1 MHFSKAGVVC
11 VQAVRSSTRSSS
23 STKSGNMSGAEGWK
37 KGGSNP
43 LHCAMVSTSKVHI
56 FNAGE
61 VNVEILA
68 ERALAVLRQKPFP
81 WQLEIA
87 EAILWGEDVI
97 IDVGTGSG
105 KTLCFA
111 LPLLTNETDMVIVV
125 SLLTALMVDQVRW

>member
-1 MHFSKAGVVC
+1 
-11 VQAVRSSTRSSS
+11 
-23 STKSGNMSGAEGWK
+23 MSGT
-37 KGGSNP
+37 GGREERGSGSS
-43 LHCAMVSTSKVHI
+43 HCAMVSTSKVRI

-61 VNVEILA
+61 VNMEILA

-87 EAILWGEDVI
+87 EAILRGEDVI

-111 LPLLTNETDMVIVV
+111 LPLLTDETDMVIVV
-125 SLLTALMVDQVRW
+125 SPLTALMVDQVRSQTVLN

>member
-1 MHFSKAGVVC
+1 MAQKI
-11 VQAVRSSTRSSS
+11 
-23 STKSGNMSGAEGWK
+23 KSEEKGAD
-37 KGGSNP
+37 P
-43 LHCAMVSTSKVHI
+43 LHCTMLSVSKVRI

-61 VNVEILA
+61 VNIEILA
-68 ERALAVLRQKPFP
+68 ERALAVLRRRPFP
-81 WQLEIA
+81 WQLETA
-87 EAILWGEDVI
+87 EAILRGEDVI